1 MLQQD
6 AVRPQMVAGTYSGAA
21 KHNGVGSQEIEIAYA
36 GVMREIDRAVEIVAV
51 ANAGIAI
58 DRAAALDDIALAN
71 DGRGSNGRPGMDE
84 IHEGRATRLEGR
96 KDLFAQLRFA
106 HAEDKKVIRS
116 GRVVVGCAQIK
127 VAQILEVAGIA
138 LPVQKSA
145 EAVVVG
151 KAGSAFHD
159 IAQHPVAF
167 TRRAGIAYDK
177 NSGHVSSAPRLKQNS
192 VR

>member
-1 MLQQD
+1 MCCDFQRWIPGHAAIIPASFVDDAAGGKQIAVPHAGVLQQD

-116 GRVVVGCAQIK
+116 GRVVVGLSLIH
-127 VAQILEVAGIA
+127 I
-138 LPVQKSA
+138 
-145 EAVVVG
+145 
-151 KAGSAFHD
+151 
-159 IAQHPVAF
+159 
-167 TRRAGIAYDK
+167 
-177 NSGHVSSAPRLKQNS
+177 
-192 VR
+192 